1 MKNFLLSQK
10 VTENLH
16 EIADKKVI
24 LPANV
29 KEDTLKK
36 YSSRILSHYNY

>member
-29 KEDTLKK
+29 Q
-36 YSSRILSHYNY
+36 RRHP